1 MIEITPTIAIGY
13 YLIIIIAYLF
23 YKTMHIPDG
32 SGNQQIV
39 SPVVACLFIAAVLV
53 GEYMISIGMIK
64 STCGFEQWGFGA
76 LVTFLPWV
84 LMIGPLMVALFVRPG
99 WLVPFSN
106 TFGYVLASAL
116 YGLPDT
122 FKKLMRPQ
130 TSIPGEPSAP
140 PGEPSAPPLEPEM
153 GDNHNPYN
161 SGPNR
166 EANLALQTQRLREA
180 NNQKYTNPPNPYRVD
195 QPPPPPN
202 PYLVDQPPP
211 PPPNPYLVDQ
221 PPPVKNKPQAGG
233 QSATMDVERA
243 LQEIYEDESLLINQ
257 MTPENLDAFIAR
269 YTNAGII
276 LNPAEFKQMDPT
288 NNTNDVYLNLII
300 QIRKAVYFKL
310 FVSEFIWLLL
320 SGILVISITFNYIV
334 NYGCEMTSEQI
345 KAREEQLAAEADA
358 RAEELKK
365 KNSLI
370 VTRD

>member
-1 MIEITPTIAIGY
+1 MIEVTPTFAIGA
-13 YLIIIIAYLF
+13 YLIIIICYLV
-23 YKTMHIPDG
+23 YKTLHIPDGG

-53 GEYMISIGMIK
+53 GEYMISMAMIK
-64 STCGFEQWGFGA
+64 TTCGFEQWGFGA

-84 LMIGPLMVALFVRPG
+84 LIVGPLMVILFVRPG

-130 TSIPGEPSAP
+130 TSIPGEPGQEAP
-140 PGEPSAPPLEPEM
+140 APSAPPLEP
-153 GDNHNPYN
+153 DVNPPPFNPYI
-161 SGPNR
+161 
-166 EANLALQTQRLREA
+166 QQQQQR
-180 NNQKYTNPPNPYRVD
+180 Q
-195 QPPPPPN
+195 
-202 PYLVDQPPP
+202 
-211 PPPNPYLVDQ
+211 
-221 PPPVKNKPQAGG
+221 QAGG

-257 MTPENLDAFIAR
+257 MTPENLDAFITR

-276 LNPAEFKQMDPT
+276 LKPSEFQQMDPT
-288 NNTNDVYLNLII
+288 NNTKDVYLNLII

-345 KAREEQLAAEADA
+345 KAKDEKLAADAAA
-358 RAEELKK
+358 RAEEEKK